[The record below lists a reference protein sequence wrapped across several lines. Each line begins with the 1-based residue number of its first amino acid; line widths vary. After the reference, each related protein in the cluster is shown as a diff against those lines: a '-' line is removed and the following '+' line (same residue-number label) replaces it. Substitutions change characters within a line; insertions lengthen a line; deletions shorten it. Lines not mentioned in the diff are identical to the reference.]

1 MENKDLMKLAE
12 IASCKA
18 YAPYSKF
25 LVGAAILFK
34 DGSIETGCN
43 VENASY
49 GLSLCAERNALSTA
63 IAKGINSEI
72 TKIAIFSPNTDKC
85 YPCGACR
92 QWIKEFSNDAV
103 IVVKDGENLLELK
116 ISELLPYS
124 FDKNVLG

>member
-1 MENKDLMKLAE
+1 MENKDLMELAKT
-12 IASCKA
+12 ASCKA

>member
-1 MENKDLMKLAE
+1 MENKDLIKLAE
-12 IASCKA
+12 TASKKA
-18 YAPYSKF
+18 YAPYSNF

-34 DGSIETGCN
+34 NDKTVTGCN

-63 IAKGINSEI
+63 VTQGIDSEI
-72 TKIAIFSPNTDKC
+72 SKIAIFSPNTDKC

-92 QWIKEFSNDAV
+92 QWIKEFSKDAV
-103 IVVKDGENLLELK
+103 IVIQDGEDFCELK

-124 FDKNVLG
+124 FDKDILS